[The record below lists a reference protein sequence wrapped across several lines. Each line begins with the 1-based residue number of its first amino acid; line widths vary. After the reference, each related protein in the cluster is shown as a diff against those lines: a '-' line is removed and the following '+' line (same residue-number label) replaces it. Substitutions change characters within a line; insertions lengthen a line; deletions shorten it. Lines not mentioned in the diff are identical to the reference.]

1 MTKLFWNILK
11 LSPVVVATLFT
22 ANSALADEVSV
33 SQLSQAGNADIAQGT
48 SVSRLSDVQPTD
60 WAFQALQSLVERY
73 NCIVGYPNNTYR
85 GNRALSRYEFAA
97 GLNACLNQVNELIAT
112 STADLVNKQDLAT
125 LQRLQEEFRSELAT
139 LRGRV
144 DALEARTTFLEN
156 HQFSTTTKLQGE
168 AVFELSDAFGSGV
181 RATPSGNA
189 RGIISSPA
197 NVTFAD
203 RVRLDLITS
212 FTGSDRLE
220 TRLDANDIINT
231 GSVTGTNESK
241 IATYAPSNTTA
252 NINGAVNN
260 NSISLTKLNYA
271 YNFGNKV
278 RVKIDANDAELSTN
292 MNTFNPDFQASGTGA
307 LSYADRYSPIY
318 RANESLGSSSGITLT
333 VNPEGKA
340 SFTAAYIAEGING
353 IGFSNGTGISSTT
366 AGGGRTLPNSPNSG
380 NGVFNGDNV
389 ILGQLEFK
397 PNKAVDIGF
406 TYSHLYEEGL
416 GGAVTNAVSGGVG
429 SYFANNPFGT
439 KTNPLSTTGGTS
451 LESSNYGIE
460 VTLKPA
466 AKIALSGW
474 GGYTAASTLD
484 NTGRSADIWYWG
496 TSLALQDF
504 GKQGNTLG
512 LVFGQQPKVTGLNN
526 GIYSGTALAN
536 KAETDTSYI
545 LEGLYKVKVSDNIL
559 VTPGLFVIFNPENN
573 ANNNTEYVGTLRTTF
588 TF

>member
-168 AVFELSDAFGSGV
+168 AIFSLDEAFGSGTKAV
-181 RATPSGNA
+181 PSGTKGSGSATTNNA
-189 RGIISSPA
+189 VFS
-197 NVTFAD
+197 D
-203 RVRLDLITS
+203 RVRLNLITS
-212 FTGSDRLE
+212 FTGTDRLQ
-220 TRLDANDIINT
+220 TRLAASNT
-231 GSVTGTNESK
+231 LSSGTAVTGTNMTRLAYDGGVLGS
-241 IATYAPSNTTA
+241 TSNGVL
-252 NINGAVNN
+252 ID
-260 NSISLTKLNYA
+260 KLNYA
-271 YNFGNKV
+271 YTLGDKA
-278 RVKIDANDAELSTN
+278 RIKIDATGAELFEN
-292 MNTFNPDFQASGTGA
+292 ANTFSPDFNPSGTGA
-307 LSYADRYSPIY
+307 LSRYGRFSPIY
-318 RANESLGSSSGITLT
+318 RSSSDYSSGVTLT
-333 VNPEGKA
+333 VNPNGPVA
-340 SFTAAYIAEGING
+340 FTAAYIAEGL
-353 IGFSNGTGISSTT
+353 S
-366 AGGGRTLPNSPNSG
+366 GRTLPNSPATG
-380 NGVFNGDNV
+380 NGVFNGDNT
-389 ILGQLEFK
+389 LFGQLEFK
-397 PNKAVDIGF
+397 PNKAVALGL
-406 TYSHLYEEGL
+406 TYTHNYQEGL
-416 GGAVTNAVSGGVG
+416 SGVNANLFSATG
-429 SYFANNPFGT
+429 SAFANAPFGSAAT
-439 KTNPLSTTGGTS
+439 EAN
-451 LESSNYGIE
+451 NYGVE
-460 VTLKPA
+460 VSFNPT
-466 AKIALSGW
+466 AKVVLGGW

-484 NTGRSADIWYWG
+484 HTQRSADIWYWAA
-496 TSLALQDF
+496 TLALKDF

-512 LVFGQQPKVTGLNN
+512 FIFGQPPKVTSYNN
-526 GIYSGTALAN
+526 GTLSGTALAN
-536 KAETDTSYI
+536 SSESGTSYH
-545 LEGLYKVKVSDNIL
+545 LEGLYKAKISDNIL
-559 VTPGLFVIFNPENN
+559 VTPGLIVIFNPENN
-573 ANNNTEYVGTLRTTF
+573 NNNNTEYVGTLRTTF

>member
-168 AVFELSDAFGSGV
+168 AVFMLDEAFGSGT
-181 RATPSGNA
+181 RAVQSGTKGSGPAVTNNA
-189 RGIISSPA
+189 VFS
-197 NVTFAD
+197 D
-203 RVRLDLITS
+203 RVRLNLITS
-212 FTGSDRLE
+212 FTGTDRLQ
-220 TRLDANDIINT
+220 TRLTASNTLNNANPGGPSLTSN
-231 GSVTGTNESK
+231 GTGTNMTRLG
-241 IATYAPSNTTA
+241 IDGGPSS
-252 NINGAVNN
+252 G
-260 NSISLTKLNYA
+260 NSVVLDKLNYA
-271 YNFGNKV
+271 YTLGDKA
-278 RVKIDANDAELSTN
+278 RIKIDATGAELFEN
-292 MNTFNPDFQASGTGA
+292 ANTFSSEFNPSGTGA
-307 LSYADRYSPIY
+307 LSRYGRFSPIY
-318 RANESLGSSSGITLT
+318 RSSSDSSSGVTLT
-333 VNPEGKA
+333 VNPNGPVA
-340 SFTAAYIAEGING
+340 FTAAYIAEGL
-353 IGFSNGTGISSTT
+353 S
-366 AGGGRTLPNSPNSG
+366 GRTLPSSPTTG
-380 NGVFNGDNV
+380 AGGQGVFNGDNT
-389 ILGQLEFK
+389 LFGQLEFK
-397 PNKAVDIGF
+397 PNKAVALGL
-406 TYSHLYEEGL
+406 TYTHNYQEALSGL
-416 GGAVTNAVSGGVG
+416 NANLFGGTG
-429 SYFANNPFGT
+429 SSFANSPFGPGVAT
-439 KTNPLSTTGGTS
+439 EAN
-451 LESSNYGIE
+451 NYGVE
-460 VTLKPA
+460 VSFNPT
-466 AKIALSGW
+466 AKVVLGGW

-484 NTGRSADIWYWG
+484 HTQRSADIWYWAA
-496 TSLALQDF
+496 TLAVKDF

-512 LVFGQQPKVTGLNN
+512 LIFGQPPKITSFNN
-526 GIYSGTALAN
+526 GNGTVANTINGLSSESGT
-536 KAETDTSYI
+536 SYH
-545 LEGLYKVKVSDNIL
+545 LEGLYKAKISDNIL
-559 VTPGLFVIFNPENN
+559 VTPGLIVIFNPENN
-573 ANNNTEYVGTLRTTF
+573 NNNNTEYVGTLRTTF